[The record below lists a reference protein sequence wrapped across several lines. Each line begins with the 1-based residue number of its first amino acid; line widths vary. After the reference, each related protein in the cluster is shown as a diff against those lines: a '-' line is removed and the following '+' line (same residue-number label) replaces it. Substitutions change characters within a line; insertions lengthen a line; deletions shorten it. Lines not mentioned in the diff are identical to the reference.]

1 MRFHPPPF
9 TSIYATLDATGFH
22 HIALIV
28 LSPMISP
35 FSASS
40 STNFDYNVTFTIAIA
55 THGARTPSWWGTE
68 SSWRSSQAM

>member
-28 LSPMISP
+28 LNPMMST
-35 FSASS
+35 FSTSS

-55 THGARTPSWWGTE
+55 THGARTPSWWGTG
-68 SSWRSSQAM
+68 SSWRSSQAT

>member
-28 LSPMISP
+28 LNPMMST

-55 THGARTPSWWGTE
+55 THGVRTPSEWGTG
-68 SSWRSSQAM
+68 SSWKSS